1 MREIQKLKEV
11 KAKLKLTEKLQETME
26 ERRLM
31 NYEKYLDIW
40 D

>member
-1 MREIQKLKEV
+1 LKEE
-11 KAKLKLTEKLQETME
+11 KAKLKLTQKLQETME